1 MVDKFTTPS
10 TWDGPKD
17 ARDDP
22 ASGIYPNYWTHKTRS
37 GHVFTMDDSKGG
49 EHVTLQHRGGSMIQ
63 FKPDG
68 CVQFVSHNGQY
79 NMVFGENRVK
89 ITGAYD
95 ITVDGG
101 GSLRVDKDYSL
112 TVGGNM
118 NTTIEGNYTM
128 TAKNYNAVIRED
140 VTIAGKNIT
149 AKAGENVNIDATGGS
164 LSMAGKTDARL
175 TTGGSL
181 SLAGSKST
189 ALSSDI
195 GMVFISGQTGV
206 HTTALAGLV
215 NTTGTLGVSI
225 FTPLVLGMQSGTLM
239 SFLAGG
245 AITQS
250 ATGIISAKT
259 KGAYIVSADAMASIK
274 GATVAID
281 GKPTISTN
289 MGLSPDAPP
298 APPAMPALPIVAHFT
313 TPPVGA
319 VVGAFVEAGAITNI
333 PGATVSL

>member
-1 MVDKFTTPS
+1 MISKFKTPDK
-10 TWDGPKD
+10 WDSCKD

-37 GHVFTMDDSKGG
+37 GHCFTMDDSKGG
-49 EHVTLQHRGGSMIQ
+49 EHITMQHRGGSMIQ

-101 GSLRVDKDYSL
+101 GSLRVEKDYNL

-118 NTTIEGNYTM
+118 NTKIEGDYTM
-128 TAKNYNAVIRED
+128 TAKNYNATIRED

-149 AKAGENVNIDATGGS
+149 AKAGKNVNIDATGGS

-206 HTTALAGLV
+206 HTTALAGQV
-215 NTTGTLGVSI
+215 NSMGMLGVSI
-225 FTPLVLGMQSGTLM
+225 FTPLTLGMQSGTLM

-250 ATGIISAKT
+250 AGGVISAKAGFSYT
-259 KGAYIVSADAMASIK
+259 VSSGAMASIR
-274 GATVAID
+274 GTTVAID
-281 GKPTISTN
+281 GPTAVSTN
-289 MGLSPDAPP
+289 MGLSPVAPP
-298 APPAMPALPIVAHFT
+298 APPAIPALPITAHFT
-313 TPPVGA
+313 TPA
-319 VVGAFVEAGAITNI
+319 VPSSIRG
-333 PGATVSL
+333 PR

>member
-1 MVDKFTTPS
+1 MISKFETPDK
-10 TWDGPKD
+10 WDSCTD

-37 GHVFTMDDSKGG
+37 GHCLTMDDSKGG
-49 EHVTLQHRGGSMIQ
+49 EHITMQHRGGSMIQ

-101 GSLRVDKDYSL
+101 GSLRVEKDYNL

-118 NTTIEGNYTM
+118 NTKIEGDYNITSE
-128 TAKNYNAVIRED
+128 NYNATIRQN

-149 AKAGENVNIDATGGS
+149 ARAGENVNIDATGGS

-189 ALSSDI
+189 GLSSDI

-206 HTTALAGLV
+206 HTTALAGQV
-215 NTTGTLGVSI
+215 NSMGTLGVNIS
-225 FTPLVLGMQSGTLM
+225 TPGILAMGSATLM

-245 AITQS
+245 AIMQS
-250 ATGIISAKT
+250 AGTFISALA
-259 KGAYIVSADAMASIK
+259 GAAYTVSAGAMASIK

-281 GKPTISTN
+281 GTPISTN
-289 MGLSPDAPP
+289 MGLSPVAAP
-298 APPAMPALPIVAHFT
+298 APPALPALPIVAHVT
-313 TPPVGA
+313 TPA
-319 VVGAFVEAGAITNI
+319 VPSSSIRG
-333 PGATVSL
+333 PR

>member
-101 GSLRVDKDYSL
+101 GSLRVDRDYNL

-118 NTTIEGNYTM
+118 KMKIEGDYIM

-149 AKAGENVNIDATGGS
+149 ARAGENVNIDATGGS

-195 GMVFISGQTGV
+195 GMVFISGMTGV
-206 HTTALAGLV
+206 HTTALAGQV
-215 NTTGTLGVSI
+215 NTTGTLGVNIS
-225 FTPLVLGMQSGTLM
+225 TPAALAMGSGTLM
-239 SFLAGG
+239 SFLAVG
-245 AITQS
+245 AILQESKTF
-250 ATGIISAKT
+250 ISAKAVA
-259 KGAYIVSADAMASIK
+259 AYTIDGGVKTSIK
-274 GATVAID
+274 GAIVATD
-281 GKPTISTN
+281 AAYVLTN
-289 MGLSPDAPP
+289 SGASDEAFP
-298 APPAMPALPIVAHFT
+298 APPAIPALPIVAHVT
-313 TPPVGA
+313 TPA
-319 VVGAFVEAGAITNI
+319 VQVATQAVKEAGAI
-333 PGATVSL
+333 PASALA

>member
-68 CVQFVSHNGQY
+68 AVQFVSHNGQY

-101 GSLRVDKDYSL
+101 GSLRVDKDYNL

-118 NTTIEGNYTM
+118 NTKIEGNYTM

-189 ALSSDI
+189 GLSSDI

-215 NTTGTLGVSI
+215 NTTGTLGVNI
-225 FTPLVLGMQSGTLM
+225 FTPAVLGMESGMLM

-250 ATGIISAKT
+250 AGGFISALA
-259 KGAYIVSADAMASIK
+259 GAEYTVNAAAKASING
-274 GATVAID
+274 GAIVAID
-281 GKPTISTN
+281 AAYVLTN
-289 MGLSPDAPP
+289 NGASDEAFPSLP
-298 APPAMPALPIVAHFT
+298 AIPALPIFAHFA
-313 TPPVGA
+313 TPSVG
-319 VVGAFVEAGAITNI
+319 VGKAAATPTMAI
-333 PGATVSL
+333 GSLAQA

>member
-1 MVDKFTTPS
+1 MISKFETPS
-10 TWDGPKD
+10 TWDSCTD

-37 GHVFTMDDSKGG
+37 GHCFTMDDSKGG
-49 EHVTLQHRGGSMIQ
+49 EHITLQHRGGSMIQ

-95 ITVDGG
+95 ITVAGG
-101 GSLRVDKDYSL
+101 GSLRVEKDYNL

-118 NTTIEGNYTM
+118 NTKIEGDYNM
-128 TAKNYNAVIRED
+128 TAKNYNATIRED
-140 VTIAGKNIT
+140 ITIAGKNIT

-206 HTTALAGLV
+206 HTTALAGFV
-215 NTTGTLGVSI
+215 NSTGTLGVNIS
-225 FTPLVLGMQSGTLM
+225 TPAILGMTSGMLM
-239 SFLAGG
+239 SFLAG
-245 AITQS
+245 ASIMQS
-250 ATGIISAKT
+250 AGGFISALA
-259 KGAYIVSADAMASIK
+259 GAAYTVTAGAQASIK
-274 GATVAID
+274 GAIVAID
-281 GKPTISTN
+281 GTPILTN
-289 MGLSPDAPP
+289 SGASATATVAPV
-298 APPAMPALPIVAHFT
+298 AIPALPIVAHVT
-313 TPPVGA
+313 TPPM
-319 VVGAFVEAGAITNI
+319 AI
-333 PGATVSL
+333 ASLAQA